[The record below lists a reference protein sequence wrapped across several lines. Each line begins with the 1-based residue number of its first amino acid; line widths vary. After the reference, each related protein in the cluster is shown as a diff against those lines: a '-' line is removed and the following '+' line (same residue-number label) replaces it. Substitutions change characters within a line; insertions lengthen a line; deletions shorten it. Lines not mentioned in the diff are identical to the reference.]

1 MKEFSKKEKRSIILT
16 AVKKRLAVW
25 GIRIFGSLMGSLI
38 GLGIILGLGTI
49 TYVMEE
55 TRIDKFGERI
65 AYIYMLGGG
74 AIFCLV
80 SFGAI
85 GSAIVWLILKEK
97 EKINE
102 AIQEEK
108 SKVIKEQSN
117 EETAKP
123 KE

>member
-25 GIRIFGSLMGSLI
+25 GIRILGSLMGSLI
-38 GLGIILGLGTI
+38 GLGIVLGLGTI
-49 TYVMEE
+49 SYALEE

-65 AYIYMLGGG
+65 RHIYMLGVGALFVLILFGVIGG
-74 AIFCLV
+74 
-80 SFGAI
+80 
-85 GSAIVWLILKEK
+85 AIVWLILKEK

-102 AIQEEK
+102 AMQEEK
-108 SKVIKEQSN
+108 SKIIKEQSS
-117 EETAKP
+117 EEP